1 MSLAPARLAT
11 PCGKIWRLYAALPT
25 TIRSMGLHYGAI
37 LPANF
42 WPLRATRSDSDSSST
57 MTAATQ
63 VNRQWRLKS
72 RPTGV
77 ADVLLSEGD
86 EPSLLVQKLRD
97 ASGERELPLNQPHE
111 SSL

>member
-1 MSLAPARLAT
+1 MSSAPARLAT

-25 TIRSMGLHYGAI
+25 SIRSMGWHYAAI

-77 ADVLLSEGD
+77 GGVLLSEGGG
-86 EPSLLVQKLRD
+86 PSLL
-97 ASGERELPLNQPHE
+97 GHE
-111 SSL
+111 VRGAARV